1 MYRLNY
7 KGLKIIA
14 ISDTHGRHRELKI
27 PKCDVLIHLGD
38 VCNFGE
44 ANEIMDFIVWFS
56 ELPIKHRIYISGNH
70 DTMFESQ
77 NEYLA
82 SLIDPCFFTFLEN
95 EVIEI
100 EGVRFSSVPIRFK
113 DDDTEWVDIEGA
125 DILLTHCPPFAVF
138 DEGYGSRR
146 LLEYVSKYQPAYHLF
161 GHVHQEKPGSGSV
174 GRTTFVNVSQKL

>member
-1 MYRLNY
+1 MYRFNY
-7 KGLKIIA
+7 KGLEIVA
-14 ISDTHGRHRELKI
+14 ISDTHGRHRELHI
-27 PKCDVLIHLGD
+27 PACDILIHLGD

-56 ELPIKHRIYISGNH
+56 ELPIKHCIYISGNH

-95 EVIEI
+95 DTVDI
-100 EGVRFSSVPIRFK
+100 EGVKFGSVPIRFE
-113 DDDTEWVDIEGA
+113 DDDTEWVDIEDV
-125 DILLTHCPPFAVF
+125 DILLTHCPPFGVF

-146 LLEYVSKYQPAYHLF
+146 LLECFAKCQPAYHLF
-161 GHVHQEKPGSGSV
+161 GHVHQEKPCSGCV
-174 GRTTFVNVSQKL
+174 GKTTFVNVSQKL